1 MDSTKIYEYILSRM
15 NDDLAPFGYCRSGK
29 STLFYRYS
37 LDKKVACCIELQK
50 SMFNSPES
58 YSFTFNLLC
67 VGIYDLDGYF
77 NDKLTIS
84 AVKKCFQN
92 PFITERIGI
101 LCYGRD
107 YWWKITDDILQKYTV
122 EDYYSR
128 FIHNDIEK
136 AVYHLKELSEM
147 KEQCHKYS

>member
-1 MDSTKIYEYILSRM
+1 MDCTMVYEYILLRI
-15 NDDLAPFGYCRSGK
+15 NDELTPFGYSRSGK
-29 STLFYRYS
+29 STLFYHYS
-37 LDKKVACCIELQK
+37 ADKKVACCIELQK
-50 SMFNSPES
+50 SIFNSPER

-101 LCYGRD
+101 LCRGKD
-107 YWWKITDDILQKYTV
+107 YWWEITDDILKEYTV
-122 EDYYSR
+122 EKYYNR

-136 AVYHLKELSEM
+136 AIYHLRELSEK
-147 KEQCHKYS
+147 KEQHYK